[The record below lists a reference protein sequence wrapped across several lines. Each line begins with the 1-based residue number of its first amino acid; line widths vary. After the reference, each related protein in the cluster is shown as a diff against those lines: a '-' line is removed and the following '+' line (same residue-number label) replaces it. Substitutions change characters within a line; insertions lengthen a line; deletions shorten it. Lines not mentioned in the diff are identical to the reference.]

1 MTIVKSAE
9 SKIVFKSGISL
20 CNIKRSV
27 VFIGFVFTKKRI
39 SVQRTNKTVFFKLF
53 MGVFKF
59 FLICKPEP
67 ENWCR
72 TVHQKAIR
80 YGTKKTLISLI
91 IHNSQDFILG
101 LTCVLFIKYVTLQSD
116 YFGDELRVP
125 TFGRV
130 NSRAFGRARRLVNR
144 PEPTNEM
151 FFSSKIEKKK
161 WTL

>member
-1 MTIVKSAE
+1 
-9 SKIVFKSGISL
+9 
-20 CNIKRSV
+20 
-27 VFIGFVFTKKRI
+27 
-39 SVQRTNKTVFFKLF
+39 

-67 ENWCR
+67 ENWCQ
-72 TVHQKAIR
+72 TIHQKAIR
-80 YGTKKTLISLI
+80 YDTKKTLTSLI